1 MKIILLV
8 AIIAAFLGCGS
19 DYKTVLP
26 EESGNGC
33 DDFLSHILREFEI
46 KDTIGLKITG
56 FSLYF
61 EGFDTCQCFSGIKKG
76 KLWINFQTKE
86 KKEKFV
92 FIDEDDFKFNRVADL
107 GYGRFDTVNVKPSNP
122 KFYVCDNGD
131 FYGTIS
137 CGLDLGHNIYAVVT
151 DFISMIDG
159 NKKVISDFG
168 YSFERKWTKDHFIA
182 EKWCSYSSEYYMV
195 SKYGEVL
202 FNIKKNNYYMHEYI
216 IPINITDGL
225 NYNINKVQRLN
236 LKTGDILW
244 KLSINND
251 IDNNA
256 TNRPISKISV
266 NDKNG
271 SIYDLKFDITYFDGK
286 KETRIIRIDIETG
299 NIKL

>member
-19 DYKTVLP
+19 DKEP
-26 EESGNGC
+26 IPESGNRV
-33 DDFLSHILREFEI
+33 DYFLSLILREFEI
-46 KDTIGLKITG
+46 KDTIGLKINEVGMCFT
-56 FSLYF
+56 
-61 EGFDTCQCFSGIKKG
+61 ENDTCRCISGIKKG

-107 GYGRFDTVNVKPSNP
+107 GYGRFDTVNVEPINP

-137 CGLDLGHNIYAVVT
+137 CGSDLGHNMYAVVA

-182 EKWCSYSSEYYMV
+182 EKWRNYSSEYYMV

-202 FNIKKNNYYMHEYI
+202 FNIKKNNGYMYEYM

-225 NYNINKVQRLN
+225 TCNINEVQRVN

-244 KLSINND
+244 ELSINKD
-251 IDNNA
+251 INNNA

-271 SIYDLKFDITYFDGK
+271 SIYDFKFDITYFDGK